1 MNDLARV
8 RALRIVGRTA
18 ARPEARELSAI
29 RSALSRRGARERM
42 VLTLLLY
49 ERLRPQ
55 EVAGALGLS
64 VRQVDRTYEAL
75 LSDVRRSLA
84 RRRAARPAA
93 MRKAA

>member
-1 MNDLARV
+1 MNGVARV
-8 RALRIVGRTA
+8 RGLRIVGRA
-18 ARPEARELSAI
+18 SARPEARELSAI
-29 RSALSRRGARERM
+29 RSALARRGARERM

-64 VRQVDRTYEAL
+64 LRQVDRTYATL
-75 LSDVRRSLA
+75 LSEVRRTLA
-84 RRRAARPAA
+84 RRRVVRPTA